1 MEEWRDIEGYEG
13 LYQVS
18 NYGNVKSLNYRR
30 TGKEKMLSPNANNCG
45 YLYVNLWKEGKM
57 KYKQIHQ
64 LVAKAFI
71 QNPLNLPQVNHKDE
85 NKTNNFVFVRQD
97 GTVDQERS
105 NLEWCTQGYNNNYGT
120 RNKRAAEA
128 RINGKRSKQVFQ
140 YSLDGTLVAIW
151 PSTAEC
157 GRNGFYI
164 TNVSACCNGKRK
176 THKGYRWSYNPQ

>member
-1 MEEWRDIEGYEG
+1 MNG

-18 NYGNVKSLNYRR
+18 DSGEIKNSN
-30 TGKEKMLSPNANNCG
+30 TGRVLKPEYSNKGYACVHLRKDGKTKKHRLHRLIALTFIPN
-45 YLYVNLWKEGKM
+45 
-57 KYKQIHQ
+57 
-64 LVAKAFI
+64 
-71 QNPLNLPQVNHKDE
+71 PSNLPEVNHKDE